1 MTCMPKTS
9 TSPDILI
16 KMLDGLPTGDADV
29 DVPAISIDDAEAVG
43 RMSRPAHILGEF
55 DARFPPPL
63 PLHHQSAT
71 SVLLVPGLLSSR
83 MCCSCLL
90 MNVPHPAARPCT
102 TGPFSALSN

>member
-1 MTCMPKTS
+1 MPKTS

-29 DVPAISIDDAEAVG
+29 DVPAIRIDDAEAVG

-55 DARFPPPL
+55 YARFLPPL

-71 SVLLVPGLLSSR
+71 LLLLVPELLLSH
-83 MCCSCLL
+83 LL
-90 MNVPHPAARPCT
+90 FLPVDECPASGCPSMPH
-102 TGPFSALSN
+102 